1 MDCSIKHQCPST
13 VQFDDNYNKYIYIS
27 ELAPLYVITYKEI
40 YLMWL

>member
-1 MDCSIKHQCPST
+1 MDTGALLSSPST

-27 ELAPLYVITYKEI
+27 ELARLYVMTYKEI